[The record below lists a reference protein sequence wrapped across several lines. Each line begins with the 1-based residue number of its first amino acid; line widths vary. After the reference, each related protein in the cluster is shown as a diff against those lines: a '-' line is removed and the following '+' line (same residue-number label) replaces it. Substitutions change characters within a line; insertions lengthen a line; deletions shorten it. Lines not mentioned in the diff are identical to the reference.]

1 MMIVEEPQN
10 VIERNTV
17 LTGQVT
23 RYILDNP
30 QILDSLPESF
40 EIVILPNDDPEM
52 QAYNLAL
59 HDQYR
64 SADKPVVFV
73 RLGSKQNGSGQEP
86 SLDLYVPLA
95 V

>member
-1 MMIVEEPQN
+1 MILNEAKNTV
-10 VIERNTV
+10 ERNMA
-17 LTGQVT
+17 LTGQVVT

-40 EIVILPNDDPEM
+40 EIAILPNDDLEM